1 LERLKYFE
9 CRHICMAL
17 VLYSQHLKVPLM
29 MDETTRDAGHEEW
42 RRRAFPYFENKICLT
57 HASVV
62 PVPRAVQDALIA
74 YATQIAGEGQFE
86 FIHRAAYDRCRT
98 RVAELLGHS
107 AQAEEVAFAGST
119 SHALGIVAT
128 GLNWQPGDNCVVADG
143 DFPANVV
150 TWKNLAHTHDIEV
163 RLIPRRPS
171 MNLGIDDLALLVDER
186 TRIVSLSSAN
196 FLSGYGLDLN
206 AIGAWLHERNVLFCV
221 DAIQTLGAV
230 PVDVTDVDFVCADA
244 HKWLLGPCG
253 IAVLWARQSALHHLR
268 PAILGWL
275 STQNRDNWFEYDTR
289 PIATAERFMPGER
302 NYLGIVGLDAALG
315 VILEAGTE
323 QVAQQVT
330 DLRFYT
336 AQKLTAIGA
345 KVLWMPDAAAP
356 DAHASGIVS
365 FQPPR
370 GNCADLYR
378 KLDERF
384 ALSLRQDPDGA
395 AWIRSSAHFM
405 NTRAD
410 IDELIAQIEEYS
422 ANA

>member
-1 LERLKYFE
+1 
-9 CRHICMAL
+9 
-17 VLYSQHLKVPLM
+17 M

-42 RRRAFPYFENKICLT
+42 RRRVFPYFENKICLT

-74 YATQIAGEGQFE
+74 YATQIASQGQFDHL
-86 FIHRAAYDRCRT
+86 HRKAYDRCRA
-98 RVAELLGHS
+98 RVAELLGHG
-107 AQAEEVAFAGST
+107 AHADEVAFASST

-128 GLNWQPGDNCVVADG
+128 GIDWKAGDNCVVADG

-150 TWKNLAHTHDIEV
+150 TWKNLQHKHDIEV
-163 RLIPRRPS
+163 RLIPYRPTMDLS
-171 MNLGIDDLALLVDER
+171 TEDLAPLVDER

-206 AIGAWLHERNVLFCV
+206 AIGAWLHQRDILFCV

-230 PVDVTDVDFVCADA
+230 RVDVTHVDFVCADA

-253 IAVLWARQSALHHLR
+253 IAVLWARQGSLEQLR

-275 STQNRDNWFEYDTR
+275 ATQDRDNWFSYDTQ

-315 VILEAGTE
+315 VLLQEGMHDIDG
-323 QVAQQVT
+323 QVIFLQME
-330 DLRFYT
+330 T
-336 AQKLTAIGA
+336 AQKLANIGC
-345 KVLWMPDAAAP
+345 KVLWMPDNV
-356 DAHASGIVS
+356 HYSGIVS

-378 KLDERF
+378 KLDEHF
-384 ALSLRQDPDGA
+384 ALSLRQDRAGA
-395 AWIRSSAHFM
+395 QWIRSSAHFM
-405 NTRAD
+405 NTVTD
-410 IDELIAQIEEYS
+410 IDKLIAQIEEYVAS
-422 ANA
+422 A

>member
-1 LERLKYFE
+1 
-9 CRHICMAL
+9 
-17 VLYSQHLKVPLM
+17 M

-74 YATQIAGEGQFE
+74 YATQIASQGQFDHL
-86 FIHRAAYDRCRT
+86 HRAAYDRCRR
-98 RVAELLGHS
+98 RVAELLGHG
-107 AQAEEVAFAGST
+107 AQADEVAFAGST

-128 GLNWQPGDNCVVADG
+128 GLDWKPGDNCVVADG

-150 TWKNLAHTHDIEV
+150 IWKNLEHTHGIEV
-163 RLIPRRPS
+163 RLIPHRPAMDLS
-171 MNLGIDDLALLVDER
+171 VDDLAPLVDER

-230 PVDVTDVDFVCADA
+230 KVDVTHVDFVCADA

-253 IAVLWARQSALHHLR
+253 IAVLWARQSALEKLR

-275 STQNRDNWFEYDTR
+275 ATQNRDNWFEYDTR

-302 NYLGIVGLDAALG
+302 NYLGIVGLDAALLVLLQEG
-315 VILEAGTE
+315 MHDIDG
-323 QVAQQVT
+323 QVFF
-330 DLRFYT
+330 LRDYT
-336 AQKLTAIGA
+336 AQKLAAIGA
-345 KVLWMPDAAAP
+345 KVLWMPDMAAP
-356 DAHASGIVS
+356 NVGASGIVS

-384 ALSLRQDPDGA
+384 ALSLRQDRSGA
-395 AWIRSSAHFM
+395 QWIRSSAHFM

-410 IDELIAQIEEYS
+410 IDQLIAQIEEYVAS
-422 ANA
+422 A